1 MSQHARITVEVEP
14 ASVQIGHHRRVSRF
28 GDPESIAG

>member
-1 MSQHARITVEVEP
+1 MGQHARITVEMQP
-14 ASVQIGHHRRVSRF
+14 ASVQIGYYGRVSRF